1 MKIENSKFL
10 KLTLYYTNF
19 EITTLYLLCVALYIF
34 SYNFVVF
41 KENLKVYTADM
52 VVLLCGNTNAPNSS
66 RIAQLE

>member
-10 KLTLYYTNF
+10 KLTLHYTNF
-19 EITTLYLLCVALYIF
+19 EITTLYLFCYSLYF
-34 SYNFVVF
+34 FLQFFVF

-52 VVLLCGNTNAPNSS
+52 VVLFCGNTNAPHSS